1 MVVVT
6 FENNIDSTNVDLYR
20 SLFTNV
26 VNPNGC
32 PGRGSFYIEDDG
44 TDYDIVKNLY
54 DSKFEIGIHS
64 LDGTTPKDNN
74 AWIKMYKGE
83 IYIFRFLS
91 TVKPLLSDHIKKEYF
106 WIFRLVVAYCCMK
119 DNKKK

>member
-32 PGRGSFYIEDDG
+32 PGRGSFFIEDDG

-83 IYIFRFLS
+83 IYIFSLLVQS
-91 TVKPLLSDHIKKEYF
+91 TL
-106 WIFRLVVAYCCMK
+106 C
-119 DNKKK
+119 